1 MLVPPNNAKKQK
13 KFSLALLST
22 NRTWVAERKEQR
34 NTFVIVFFSLPPME
48 NFIAVSSDF
57 CIFLSG
63 FYNNDL
69 FTVFL
74 FFLFCHSMAYGVP
87 GPETRSK
94 LQLWPMLL
102 WQHQILNLLCQA
114 RDRTCVPAL
123 QKNFY
128 FLEDGGRM
136 MALGI
141 WRKEDLWVR
150 DSPISRRCWKPQHRR
165 PQ

>member
-1 MLVPPNNAKKQK
+1 MTFSAKNRERNPTGLWVEANQLYWKRTAAVWGKKKNRMEKFLQFLTRQKKKK

-94 LQLWPMLL
+94 LQL
-102 WQHQILNLLCQA
+102 
-114 RDRTCVPAL
+114 
-123 QKNFY
+123 
-128 FLEDGGRM
+128 
-136 MALGI
+136 
-141 WRKEDLWVR
+141 
-150 DSPISRRCWKPQHRR
+150 
-165 PQ
+165 